1 MRAMFNQY
9 QNVINMA
16 NQMMQNPQ
24 QAVANAF
31 PDMPKEIS
39 GDPNQIMGWLRQNGR
54 INPNAMNMARQLM
67 RMMGR

>member
-1 MRAMFNQY
+1 MMPMLNNYQQIINRAT
-9 QNVINMA
+9 
-16 NQMMQNPQ
+16 QMMQNPQ

-31 PDMPKEIS
+31 PDMPSEIS

>member
-54 INPNAMNMARQLM
+54 INPNAMNMSRQLM